1 MKKLSIVLSSILVS
15 TSLSSWA
22 AEGNIQIWA
31 WNINV
36 PLLQKAAEAYVKDNP
51 NAVINVS
58 DIGSQDVYTKLSVGL
73 QANGKGL
80 ADVILVEDTHL
91 KGYLENWP
99 NGFTDLSALG
109 YDEYA
114 QYFPQFKVETNQM
127 NGKFY
132 GMPFDA
138 GPVGVFYRPSI
149 FEKAGVDPKSIETW
163 DDYIAAGVKIKE
175 VTGSF
180 MTDIRT
186 DEEILVRAMI
196 GASNTHY
203 FDKDGNI
210 AFNSPEMIEV
220 FTNIKKMDEA
230 GILYTGNI
238 GWDSFVQAFV
248 NNRIVATPSG
258 AWLAGTIERQAP
270 NQAGDWGVMPLP
282 KNSQGKNASNIGGS
296 NFVIPSSSQNVELAY
311 DFMRFFTT
319 TTEWQE
325 AAFVGGLFPSLTP
338 VYALDSFNAPVEFF
352 NNQPIWAEFGKTVQN
367 IPAVT
372 FTMDYSLARQ
382 EMIKVLSDVV
392 LNDADVQKA
401 LNDAAKRLANQT
413 GRKINKY

>member
-1 MKKLSIVLSSILVS
+1 MKKISMFFSTILLS

-36 PLLQKAAEAYVKDNP
+36 PLLEKAADAYIKDNP
-51 NAVINVS
+51 NATINIS
-58 DIGSQDVYTKLSVGL
+58 DIGSQDVYTKLSIGL
-73 QANGKGL
+73 QAGGKGL

-114 QYFPQFKVETNQM
+114 QYFPKFKVETNQM

-138 GPVGVFYRPSI
+138 GPVGVFYRPSF

-163 DDYIAAGVKIKE
+163 DDYIAAGTTIKD

-180 MTDIRT
+180 MTDIRS

-220 FTNIKKMDEA
+220 FTTIKKMDKA

-248 NNRIVATPSG
+248 NDRIVATPSG
-258 AWLAGTIERQAP
+258 AWLAGTIESQAP

-296 NFVIPSSSQNVELAY
+296 NFVIPSSSQNIELAY
-311 DFMRFFTT
+311 DFMQFFTT
-319 TTEWQE
+319 NIEWQE
-325 AAFVGGLFPSLTP
+325 AAFVGGLFPSFTP
-338 VYALDSFNAPVEFF
+338 VYEQDSFNAPVAFF
-352 NNQPIWAEFGKTVQN
+352 DNQPIWAEFGKTVQN

-392 LNDADVQKA
+392 LNDADVQKS